1 MSVQELEAEV
11 ARLSTADM
19 KAFATWFDEFR
30 ADAWDRQIEADAA
43 AGRLDYLMKKADED
57 FEAGRCKP
65 L

>member
-11 ARLSTADM
+11 ARLSQADM
-19 KAFATWFDEFR
+19 KAFAQWFDEFR
-30 ADAWDRQIEADAA
+30 ADAWDREIEADVK
-43 AGRLDYLMKKADED
+43 AGRFDKIMSKVDEN